1 MQNDNEPKTLI
12 ESTPEEATAVACE
25 LIKTIMCDAVD
36 KRGACY
42 MALAGGTTPHLLY
55 KELARSCASGEVPW
69 GQVQV
74 FFGDER
80 DVSQDDVESNY
91 HMAQTTLLDNVPIQP
106 ANVHP
111 MPADN
116 VNLAAAADEYEQDV
130 RQSVPNSDQSN
141 IPQFDLILL
150 GMGGDGHTCSL
161 FPGTESLAEDKKL
174 ITAYYVPVLG
184 RNRMTFTFPLINAAR
199 CIVLLVTG
207 QDKAEVVSKLLSDDP
222 EATAGIPAGQ
232 IDPEGTF
239 MIVLDS
245 AAARIAKAKAH

>member
-1 MQNDNEPKTLI
+1 MQNGNEPKVLI
-12 ESTPEEATAVACE
+12 ESTSEKATTVACE
-25 LIKTIMCDAVD
+25 LIKTIICDAVD
-36 KRGACY
+36 KRDACH

-55 KELARSCASGEVPW
+55 QELARSCASGEVPW
-69 GQVQV
+69 GHVQV

-91 HMAQTTLLDNVPIQP
+91 HMAQTTLLDNVPVQP
-106 ANVHP
+106 SNVHP
-111 MPADN
+111 MPADSDD
-116 VNLAAAADEYEQDV
+116 LASAAVEYEQDI
-130 RQSVPNSDQSN
+130 RQTLPNSEKSN

-161 FPGTESLAEDKKL
+161 FPGAESLAEDKKL
-174 ITAYYVPVLG
+174 ITAYYVSVLG

-207 QDKAEVVSKLLSDDP
+207 QDKAEAVSKLLSDNP
-222 EATAGIPAGQ
+222 EATAQIPAGQ

-239 MIVLDS
+239 IIVLDN
-245 AAARIAKAKAH
+245 AAARIARAQAH